1 MHTAPQP
8 ALCFF
13 NDWRGMGAGAVSVF
27 PPAATCASL
36 TSCLIFLCLDH
47 YSSDLNQDSLDGAQA
62 SVSEVG
68 SAEEFEKENTED
80 TPSGSHG
87 EADGNKKKP

>member
-1 MHTAPQP
+1 MCH
-8 ALCFF
+8 LSFF
-13 NDWRGMGAGAVSVF
+13 F
-27 PPAATCASL
+27 
-36 TSCLIFLCLDH
+36 LDH

-68 SAEEFEKENTED
+68 SAEEFDKENTED

-87 EADGNKKKP
+87 EADGNQKNLTTY